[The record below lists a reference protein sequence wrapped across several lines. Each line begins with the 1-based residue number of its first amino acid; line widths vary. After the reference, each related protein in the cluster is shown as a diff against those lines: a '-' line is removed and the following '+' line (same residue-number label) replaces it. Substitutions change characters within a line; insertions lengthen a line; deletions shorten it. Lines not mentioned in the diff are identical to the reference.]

1 MEKQISQLIK
11 QGKKLSYLLR
21 HDKSYNFDEHGWREV
36 NNLLANHGFTLE
48 ELLEI
53 VANDNKQRYEFSED
67 MKFIRARQGHSI
79 NVDVELAEEVPPI
92 VLYHGT
98 PKENLPS
105 ILDKGICKMSRNH
118 VHLSDTIETASNVGA
133 RRGKVFI
140 VITVNA
146 KQMHE
151 NGYTFFLSRNGV
163 WLTDS
168 VPAQYIA
175 NSVDVFTL

>member
-1 MEKQISQLIK
+1 M
-11 QGKKLSYLLR
+11 
-21 HDKSYNFDEHGWREV
+21 

-53 VANDNKQRYEFSED
+53 VATNNKQRYEFSED

-79 NVDVELAEEVPPI
+79 NVDVELAEEVPPV

-133 RRGKVFI
+133 RREKDFI
-140 VITVNA
+140 VLSVKA

-151 NGYTFFLSRNGV
+151 DGFVFYLSRNQV
-163 WLTDS
+163 WLTEY
-168 VPAQYIA
+168 VPAKYLVIIKQ
-175 NSVDVFTL
+175 

>member
-1 MEKQISQLIK
+1 MNTLVYKEKRLAF
-11 QGKKLSYLLR
+11 LLR
-21 HDKSYNFDEHGWREV
+21 HDYSYNFDAHGWRKV
-36 NNLLANHGFTLE
+36 DDLVSNQGFTLE
-48 ELLEI
+48 ELQVI
-53 VANDNKQRYEFSED
+53 VKCSNKQRFEFSED
-67 MKFIRARQGHSI
+67 GLFIRARQGHSI
-79 NVDVELAEEVPPI
+79 KVDVELAEAVPPI

-118 VHLSDTIETASNVGA
+118 VHLSDTIEIASNVGA
-133 RRGKVFI
+133 RRGKALI

-151 NGYTFFLSRNGV
+151 DGYTFFLSRNGV

>member
-1 MEKQISQLIK
+1 M
-11 QGKKLSYLLR
+11 
-21 HDKSYNFDEHGWREV
+21 

-53 VANDNKQRYEFSED
+53 VATNNKQRYEFSED

-79 NVDVELAEEVPPI
+79 NVDVELAEEVPPV

-133 RRGKVFI
+133 RREKDFI
-140 VITVNA
+140 VLSVKA

-151 NGYTFFLSRNGV
+151 EGFVFYLSRNQV
-163 WLTDS
+163 WLTEY
-168 VPAQYIA
+168 VPAKYLVIIKQ
-175 NSVDVFTL
+175 

>member
-1 MEKQISQLIK
+1 MESKEEYLIK
-11 QGKKLSYLLR
+11 RGKKLSYLLR
-21 HDKSYNFDEHGWREV
+21 HDKSYAFDEHGWREV
-36 NNLLANHGFTLE
+36 NDLVVNHGYTME
-48 ELLEI
+48 ELREI
-53 VANDNKQRYEFSED
+53 VATNNKQRYEFSED
-67 MKFIRARQGHSI
+67 MTHIRARQGHSI
-79 NVDVELAEEVPPI
+79 QVDVELTEAVPPI

-105 ILDKGICKMSRNH
+105 IMDKGICKMSRNH

-133 RRGKVFI
+133 RRGMAFI

-151 NGYTFFLSRNGV
+151 DGYTFFLSRNGV
-163 WLTDS
+163 WLTAS

-175 NSVDVFTL
+175 NSVDVISL

>member
-1 MEKQISQLIK
+1 MEKQISHLIK

-53 VANDNKQRYEFSED
+53 VATDNKQRYEFSED

-79 NVDVELAEEVPPI
+79 NVDVELAEEVPPV

-118 VHLSDTIETASNVGA
+118 VHLSDTIETASKVGA
-133 RRGKVFI
+133 RREKDFI
-140 VITVNA
+140 VLSVKA

-151 NGYTFFLSRNGV
+151 EGFVFYLSRNQV
-163 WLTDS
+163 WLTEH
-168 VPAQYIA
+168 VPAKYLATITQ
-175 NSVDVFTL
+175 

>member
-1 MEKQISQLIK
+1 MQKHADQLVK
-11 QGKKLSYLLR
+11 RGKKLSYLLR
-21 HDKSYNFDEHGWREV
+21 HDKTYAFDEHGWREV
-36 NNLLANHGFTLE
+36 DDLITKQGFTLE
-48 ELLEI
+48 ELCEI
-53 VANDNKQRYEFSED
+53 VDTNDKQRYEFSDD

-79 NVDVELAEEVPPI
+79 KVDVELAEAVPPD

-118 VHLSDTIETASNVGA
+118 VHLSDTIETASDVGA
-133 RRGKVFI
+133 RREKAFI
-140 VITVNA
+140 VITVDA
-146 KQMHE
+146 KQMCE
-151 NGYTFFLSRNGV
+151 DGYTFFLSRNGV

>member
-1 MEKQISQLIK
+1 MDTHYFHLI
-11 QGKKLSYLLR
+11 QRGKKLSYLLR
-21 HDKSYNFDEHGWREV
+21 HDKSYAFDEHGWREV
-36 NNLLANHGFTLE
+36 GDLIANHDFTLD
-48 ELLEI
+48 ELREI
-53 VANDNKQRYEFSED
+53 VSTNNKQRYEFSDD
-67 MKFIRARQGHSI
+67 MQFIRARQGHSI
-79 NVDVELAEEVPPI
+79 KVDVELAEAVPPV

-118 VHLSDTIETASNVGA
+118 VHLSDTIKTASNVGA
-133 RRGKVFI
+133 RRGKAFI

-151 NGYTFFLSRNGV
+151 DGYTFFLSRNGV
-163 WLTDS
+163 WLTNS

-175 NSVDVFTL
+175 NSVEVHTL

>member
-1 MEKQISQLIK
+1 METPSSHIIK
-11 QGKKLSYLLR
+11 RGKKLSYLLR
-21 HDKSYNFDEHGWREV
+21 HDTSYAFDKHGWRSV
-36 NNLLANHGFTLE
+36 SNLIANHGFSLE
-48 ELLEI
+48 ELHEI
-53 VANDNKQRYEFSED
+53 VATNNKQRYEFSGD

-79 NVDVELAEEVPPI
+79 NVDVELAEEVPPV

-133 RRGKVFI
+133 RRGKAFM

-151 NGYTFFLSRNGV
+151 DGYTFFLSRNGV

-168 VPAQYIA
+168 VPTQYIA
-175 NSVDVFTL
+175 NSVDVLTL

>member
-1 MEKQISQLIK
+1 M
-11 QGKKLSYLLR
+11 
-21 HDKSYNFDEHGWREV
+21 

-53 VANDNKQRYEFSED
+53 VATNNKQRYEFSED
-67 MKFIRARQGHSI
+67 MKFIRARPGHSI
-79 NVDVELAEEVPPI
+79 NVDVELAEEVPPV

-133 RRGKVFI
+133 RREKDFI
-140 VITVNA
+140 VLSVKA

-151 NGYTFFLSRNGV
+151 DGFVFYLSRNQV
-163 WLTDS
+163 WLTEY
-168 VPAQYIA
+168 VPAKYLVIITQ
-175 NSVDVFTL
+175 

>member
-1 MEKQISQLIK
+1 MRKQADQLVK
-11 QGKKLSYLLR
+11 RGKKLSYLLR
-21 HDKSYNFDEHGWREV
+21 HDKTYAFGDHGWREV
-36 NNLLANHGFTLE
+36 GDLMANHGFTLE

-53 VANDNKQRYEFSED
+53 VATNNKQRYEFSDD

-79 NVDVELAEEVPPI
+79 KVNVELAEAIPPH

-133 RRGKVFI
+133 RRGRAFI

-151 NGYTFFLSRNGV
+151 DGYTFFLSRNGV

>member
-1 MEKQISQLIK
+1 MESQTTHLIK
-11 QGKKLSYLLR
+11 RGKKLSYLLR

-36 NNLLANHGFTLE
+36 SNLVANHGFTME

-53 VANDNKQRYEFSED
+53 VATNNKQRYEFSED

-79 NVDVELAEEVPPI
+79 KVDLELAETVPPD

-118 VHLSDTIETASNVGA
+118 VHLSDTKETASKVGA
-133 RRGKVFI
+133 RRGKDFAVLS
-140 VITVNA
+140 VKA

-151 NGYTFFLSRNGV
+151 DGFVFYLSRNLV
-163 WLTDS
+163 WLTEY
-168 VPAQYIA
+168 VPAKYLVIITQ
-175 NSVDVFTL
+175 

>member
-1 MEKQISQLIK
+1 METPSSHIIK
-11 QGKKLSYLLR
+11 RGKKLSYLLR
-21 HDKSYNFDEHGWREV
+21 HDTSYAFDKHGWRSV
-36 NNLLANHGFTLE
+36 NDLIANHGFSLE
-48 ELLEI
+48 ELHEI
-53 VANDNKQRYEFSED
+53 VATNNKQRYEFSGD

-79 NVDVELAEEVPPI
+79 NVDVELAEEVPPV

-133 RRGKVFI
+133 RREKDFI
-140 VITVNA
+140 VLSVKA

-151 NGYTFFLSRNGV
+151 DGFVFYLSRNQV
-163 WLTDS
+163 WLTEY
-168 VPAQYIA
+168 VPAKYLVIIKQ
-175 NSVDVFTL
+175 